1 MWYSGGKKVSEV
13 NNIKKGQVKWQ
24 TTANNRQF
32 IPTEKD
38 STIQFAKLFFLWA
51 VIWMIYLFWWTV
63 KLCWMENCTA
73 SNLSNLDTI
82 KEDVNWIGF
91 EHAALKDEL
100 LA

>member
-1 MWYSGGKKVSEV
+1 
-13 NNIKKGQVKWQ
+13 
-24 TTANNRQF
+24 
-32 IPTEKD
+32 
-38 STIQFAKLFFLWA
+38 
-51 VIWMIYLFWWTV
+51 
-63 KLCWMENCTA
+63 MENCTA